1 MQQGIRDTIKLYTK
15 QLVPK
20 SSEFGCVDARIQYLT
35 CILSAR
41 SAVPIFF
48 KITLSR
54 GRSCLVTRSWPIYC
68 IYFSVDEMQ
77 RTTASTSAPLRIQS
91 IFIKELETRGGSKPY
106 TVYKI
111 TVQAAVR
118 TWNVWHRYSEF
129 ATLHQDLLN
138 ETSSPPP
145 ASLPSKHNFSIRSP
159 FGRGHDEKVLEERRT
174 GLETYLR
181 AILSS
186 KDSKW
191 RDTLQFR
198 DFIGAPTTKIESSF
212 STSGSHFTSSSWLD
226 EHAELQTLVRDIRAD
241 LNKRD
246 ALSVRNE
253 VAASHTSNVQ
263 GKKKLATLIS
273 RLDVLSKGIDEIAL
287 GGLAEGEVQRRKDMA
302 ARLQDD
308 ATSLGKMVI
317 AARRIGAL
325 SGAGVVHES
334 PASQGDRDVLLSMP
348 GSLGEPSSTR
358 QVGRVFGK
366 RTVQETDQTRPLD
379 DAGLMQLQQVQM
391 EQQDAQI
398 GQLFAAVHRQ
408 KHLGLAVHDEVA
420 YQNELLDQLS
430 ADIDNTGVRLASAKK
445 QIGRLG

>member
-1 MQQGIRDTIKLYTK
+1 M
-15 QLVPK
+15 K
-20 SSEFGCVDARIQYLT
+20 SKET
-35 CILSAR
+35 
-41 SAVPIFF
+41 
-48 KITLSR
+48 T
-54 GRSCLVTRSWPIYC
+54 VTRDRVQYWALG
-68 IYFSVDEMQ
+68 DEMQ
-77 RTTASTSAPLRIQS
+77 KTTTPSAPLRIQS
-91 IFIKELETRGGSKPY
+91 IFIKELETRGGSRPY

-129 ATLHQDLLN
+129 AALHQDLFS
-138 ETSSPPP
+138 ETSSHPP
-145 ASLPSKHNFSIRSP
+145 ASLPPKHNFSIRSA
-159 FGRGHDEKVLEERRT
+159 FGRGSDERILEERRA

-191 RDTLQFR
+191 RDTLPFR

-246 ALSVRNE
+246 ALAVRNE

-263 GKKKLATLIS
+263 GKKKLATLVS
-273 RLDVLSKGIDEIAL
+273 RLEILSKGIDEIAL
-287 GGLAEGEVQRRKDMA
+287 GGLAEGEVQRRRDMA

-317 AARRIGAL
+317 AARHAGAL
-325 SGAGVVHES
+325 SGTPGASSLQQGAVHQN
-334 PASQGDRDVLLSMP
+334 PADRDALLSMP
-348 GSLGEPSSTR
+348 GSLGEPSSSR

-366 RTVQETDQTRPLD
+366 RTPQETDQTRPLD
-379 DAGLMQLQQVQM
+379 DAGIVQLQQVQM
-391 EQQDAQI
+391 EQQDQQI
-398 GQLFAAVHRQ
+398 SQLFAAVHRQ
-408 KHLGLAVHDEVA
+408 KHLGLAINDEVA

-430 ADIDNTGVRLASAKK
+430 GDVDTTGVRLASAKK